1 MIWRYLIIAVI
12 TYLLGSI
19 SSGVIVSKL
28 FLHDDLRHH
37 GSGNTGATNAYRT
50 MGAKLGLLV
59 VAGDILKG
67 VIAALVGQWIGGTD
81 GGWIALFFVI
91 LGHAFPVFFGFK
103 GGKGVLTTAAVFG
116 VIDWRILLI
125 LLAVFAAFAVTTRYV
140 SLGSVCAAISLPIQ
154 MLFLH
159 GASPWWYHVI
169 TFVLAAGVIWLHRGN
184 IKRLLT
190 HTESKFSF
198 KSKKS

>member
-1 MIWRYLIIAVI
+1 MIWRYRIIAVI

-28 FLHDDLRHH
+28 FMHDDLRHH

-67 VIAALVGQWIGGTD
+67 VLAALIGRWIGGAD
-81 GGWIALFFVI
+81 GGWIAFFFVI
-91 LGHAFPVFFGFK
+91 LGHAYPVFFGFK

-125 LLAVFAAFAVTTRYV
+125 LLAVFAAFAVTTRDV
-140 SLGSVCAAISLPIQ
+140 SLGCVCGAASVPIQ
-154 MLFLH
+154 MVFLH
-159 GASPWWYHVI
+159 WNSRW
-169 TFVLAAGVIWLHRGN
+169 
-184 IKRLLT
+184 
-190 HTESKFSF
+190 
-198 KSKKS
+198 

>member
-1 MIWRYLIIAVI
+1 MIWRFLIIAVI

-37 GSGNTGATNAYRT
+37 GSGNSGATNAYRT

-59 VAGDILKG
+59 VLGDVLKG
-67 VIAALVGQWIGGTD
+67 VLAALVGRWIGGAD
-81 GGWIALFFVI
+81 GGWIAFFFVI

-116 VIDWRILLI
+116 VIDWRILVI
-125 LLAVFAAFAVTTRYV
+125 LFIVFLAFAVTTRYV
-140 SLGSVCAAISLPIQ
+140 SLGSVCAAASLPIQ
-154 MLFLH
+154 MIFLH

-169 TFVLAAGVIWLHRGN
+169 AFVVAAGVIWLHRGN

-198 KSKKS
+198 KRAK